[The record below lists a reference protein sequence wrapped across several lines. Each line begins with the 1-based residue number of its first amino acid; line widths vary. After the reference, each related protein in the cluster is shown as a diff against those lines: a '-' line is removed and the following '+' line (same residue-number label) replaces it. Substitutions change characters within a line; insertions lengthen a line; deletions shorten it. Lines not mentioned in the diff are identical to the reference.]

1 MSDAEVVTE
10 NRQKLSTW
18 DYVSLLS
25 VIGILFAVFMLM
37 GLPFTFEVVA
47 IPTATIVSI
56 YNTTYVLGMMV
67 SAIFMGTLVWIVI
80 KFRDRGS
87 EN

>member
-10 NRQKLSTW
+10 NKQKLSAW
-18 DYVSLLS
+18 DYLSLLL
-25 VIGILFAVFMLM
+25 VIGILFALFMVM
-37 GLPFTFEVVA
+37 GLPFTFEVVSV
-47 IPTATIVSI
+47 PTATIVSI